1 MTKQVLF
8 IHGWMNQRPEGA
20 WQREVASVL
29 RKQGHHVFFPQ
40 LPQPAT
46 PVFAEW
52 AEVIIGEL
60 DQIREANAGE
70 EVVVIGH
77 SMGALAWLRLA
88 ASGLV
93 ATPVDRALLVA
104 PALPSL
110 LSDYPEFSV
119 DLSSVPLESAA
130 RATYLVGGDEDP
142 WQPNGIAEDFGK
154 PLGLDSVVIP
164 GAGHIIIDTGFGPWP
179 GLVNWVNDPAS
190 DLSLR

>member
-40 LPQPAT
+40 LPQPHT
-46 PVFAEW
+46 PKFSEW

-60 DQIREANAGE
+60 DQIREANTGE

-77 SMGALAWLRLA
+77 SMGALAWLKLA
-88 ASGLV
+88 SDGLV
-93 ATPVDRALLVA
+93 SVPVGRALLVA

-110 LSDYPEFSV
+110 LPDYPDFSV
-119 DLSSVPLESAA
+119 ELSRVPLTSAA
-130 RATYLVGGDEDP
+130 KATFLVGGDEDP

-154 PLGLDSVVIP
+154 PMGVNSVVIP
-164 GAGHIIIDTGFGPWP
+164 GAGHIIIESGFGPWP

-190 DLSLR
+190 DLSVR